1 MSNQLG
7 VDALASEESGMRA
20 SFDDLA
26 TFKH

>member
-7 VDALASEESGMRA
+7 VDALASEEGGMRA